1 MHKAIRIG
9 LWICQAALAVMFVFV
24 GAAKF
29 TSPLWA
35 RMFARW
41 GYPDH
46 FYLAIGVV
54 EVAAGL
60 ALLVPRLAA
69 SSAAVLLV
77 VVVIGAGA
85 AHRNPRRAS
94 APAADR
100 GHVPHARRRRV
111 GTACGCQL
119 AQGSA
124 LTGMTRRSVIWVWTW
139 IGWTGLALFLGMS
152 SSLAYMAVGNP
163 PRWSLTIRM
172 ALAEVYVQGVVAVS
186 WSSAWPSLPFPL
198 ARIWRSLPVVAGS
211 VASRA

>member
-1 MHKAIRIG
+1 MHTAVRIG

-60 ALLVPRLAA
+60 ALLVPRLAT

-77 VVVIGAGA
+77 VMIGAGA
-85 AHRNPRRAS
+85 THVLHDESRRLPQIVVTSLMLGAVAWGRRAD
-94 APAADR
+94 A
-100 GHVPHARRRRV
+100 
-111 GTACGCQL
+111 
-119 AQGSA
+119 
-124 LTGMTRRSVIWVWTW
+124 
-139 IGWTGLALFLGMS
+139 
-152 SSLAYMAVGNP
+152 
-163 PRWSLTIRM
+163 
-172 ALAEVYVQGVVAVS
+172 
-186 WSSAWPSLPFPL
+186 
-198 ARIWRSLPVVAGS
+198 IWRRGARSPA
-211 VASRA
+211 